1 MTIYYLSSDIAGVF
15 YGKLIEIIINKD
27 EKRGKYISNFTHAV
41 FYFLRFVKKK
51 VSERLGHLV
60 LLESIET
67 TCLVQNIIEFG
78 NSTS

>member
-27 EKRGKYISNFTHAV
+27 EKRGKYTRGILFFA
-41 FYFLRFVKKK
+41 FCKKK

>member
-41 FYFLRFVKKK
+41 FYFLRFVEKK
-51 VSERLGHLV
+51 
-60 LLESIET
+60 
-67 TCLVQNIIEFG
+67 CLKD
-78 NSTS
+78 